1 MSKKPKSYSTDILY
15 KKDAI
20 AFSMVPKKPDWTIE
34 DEILM
39 LAERDRNVK
48 HLRNAILV
56 TIMVVLGVIVKVLA
70 SL

>member
-1 MSKKPKSYSTDILY
+1 MAKKPE
-15 KKDAI
+15 
-20 AFSMVPKKPDWTIE
+20 WTIE

-56 TIMVVLGVIVKVLA
+56 TIMVVLGVVLKAVA